1 MAVPSETPLLIGV
14 DGGATEVKAH
24 AIVAAANGLV
34 TGVGH
39 AAFRHAI
46 VGGFAPVPIEAQLA
60 ERGSGLVRPGSVE
73 REQAALWIDSCA
85 LAIES
90 VAAGA
95 RRADVLVGICMPGLK
110 TRDGRGI
117 DAMRNGPRIPDMLDR
132 LEMRLARDGI
142 VLAAP
147 IARILGDGEACGHG
161 EDASWTGGFRGVADA
176 YYVGGGTGLAE
187 CFKIGGRVT
196 SLDDLDGWL
205 AKAWSMKSSIR
216 RSYEDHLSA
225 RGINERWVEL
235 GGDPQSKPESAGPR
249 NLAAIQALSE
259 AVVML
264 DELVRARIEA
274 LRRHG
279 LAAPQRLV
287 VGQRLGALLALPEL
301 ATLRASAEGVLPIEL
316 HLSSLRAAPA
326 IGAVLVALREA
337 GIHLPTLRDV
347 STEPFDSS
355 SARRVTSASPS
366 LRSDSKSPGG
376 AAHAD

>member
-1 MAVPSETPLLIGV
+1 LAVSSETPLLIGV

-24 AIVAAANGLV
+24 AIVAVADGLDTGAERAASP
-34 TGVGH
+34 H
-39 AAFRHAI
+39 ARVDAFTPLSI
-46 VGGFAPVPIEAQLA
+46 DAQLA
-60 ERGSGLVRPGSVE
+60 ERESGRVVLGELE
-73 REQAALWIDSCA
+73 RAHADRWIDTCA

-90 VAAGA
+90 IAAKA
-95 RRADVLVGICMPGLK
+95 RRTDILVGICMPGLK

-132 LEMRLARDGI
+132 LEARLAHDGL

-161 EDASWTGGFRGVADA
+161 ENACPTGGLRGVDDA

-187 CFKIGGRVT
+187 CFKIEGRVT
-196 SLDDLDGWL
+196 SLDDLADQIP
-205 AKAWSMKSSIR
+205 KAWSMKSSIR
-216 RSYEDHLSA
+216 RSYEDHVSA
-225 RGINERWVEL
+225 RGINARWVEL
-235 GGDPQSKPESAGPR
+235 GGDPQSKPESAWPR

-264 DELVRARIEA
+264 DELLRARIGA
-274 LRRHG
+274 LQRLGR
-279 LAAPQRLV
+279 PPPKRLV

-301 ATLRASAEGVLPIEL
+301 ATLRASATSACPIEL

-326 IGAVLVALREA
+326 IGAVHTALREA
-337 GIHLPTLRDV
+337 RLVPTTHDT
-347 STEPFDSS
+347 STSGTRRTSPTSSREPD
-355 SARRVTSASPS
+355 AQTH
-366 LRSDSKSPGG
+366 GG